1 MYSWT
6 LRKLEFIV
14 SFHVTLSEVICPDDL
29 AALALTQDLSQSGS
43 LITVE
48 TVKSE
53 TLDITETG
61 N

>member
-1 MYSWT
+1 MHSWT
-6 LRKLEFIV
+6 LRKLEFVV
-14 SFHVTLSEVICPDDL
+14 SVCVTLSEVICPDDL
-29 AALALTQDLSQSGS
+29 VALALTQDLSQSGS